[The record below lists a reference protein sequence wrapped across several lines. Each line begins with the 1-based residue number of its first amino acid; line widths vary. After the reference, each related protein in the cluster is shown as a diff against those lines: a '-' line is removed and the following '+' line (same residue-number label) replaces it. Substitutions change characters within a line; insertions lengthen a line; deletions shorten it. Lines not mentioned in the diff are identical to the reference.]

1 MLLYDAMEGFMKV
14 PFDYILINIMINL
27 KERNMTPRISKNN
40 LEKIITK
47 FIKSYYTEIEALDI
61 INNFDYEYELDYFYS
76 EYLDYFSMDNDNIIL
91 DDDVS
96 MKTLEKFII
105 LESDVDKYLL
115 EDVIDFLD
123 SDLSIIEL
131 MGITIRKDIYN
142 HLIKI
147 SRSLNKQ
154 YKDLNISRIQ
164 GNIGIEE
171 KTIKKIKLLSV
182 QEKLMFIN
190 MHYNLDT
197 NEYYDLLLYSE
208 DILDNEEY
216 SCIPFNIPNS
226 SFDEYVIYSNP
237 FQRTIFF
244 DNMSSDALT
253 RYKLDYNID
262 KVSESN
268 SEYFMRDYK
277 FYLTYYYLLLE
288 EIETITDNRIKVK
301 LNKTKYNLM
310 QAIDSIF
317 DNTLFMN
324 IDNSKFD
331 DINIKYSYNELE
343 TRFFIDELLS
353 YSDDMYSKDDSY
365 IIKYFNIIKKIFIR
379 TYYNLTKNE
388 DIIQIIKNNKLYGI
402 NKISSNYFDDI
413 VNTPKRRIK

>member
-1 MLLYDAMEGFMKV
+1 MLLYDAMEGFMEV

-27 KERNMTPRISKNN
+27 KERNMTPRISKKN

>member
-1 MLLYDAMEGFMKV
+1 MEA

-27 KERNMTPRISKNN
+27 MERNIVPRISKDN
-40 LEKIITK
+40 LEKIIIK
-47 FIKSYYTEIEALDI
+47 FINDYYTQEEALNI
-61 INNFDYEYELDYFYS
+61 INDFDFDEELNRFYYEYIDYFDIDDDTIF
-76 EYLDYFSMDNDNIIL
+76 LNDN
-91 DDDVS
+91 VS
-96 MKTLEKFII
+96 IKMLEKFIVP
-105 LESDVDKYLL
+105 ESDEDINFL
-115 EDVIDFLD
+115 ENVIDFLN
-123 SDLSIIEL
+123 SDLSITEL

-142 HLIKI
+142 CLIKI
-147 SRSLNKQ
+147 YKSLNKQ
-154 YKDLNISRIQ
+154 YKDLNALRMQ
-164 GNIGIEE
+164 GNKKTEDE
-171 KTIKKIKLLSV
+171 TIKKIKLLSI

-190 MHYNLDT
+190 MHYNLDI
-197 NEYYDLLLYSE
+197 NEYYDLLLYSD

-216 SCIPFNIPNS
+216 YHIPFNITNNI
-226 SFDEYVIYSNP
+226 FDEYTFYNNP
-237 FQRTIFF
+237 FQRAIFF
-244 DNMSSDALT
+244 ENISFNALT
-253 RYKLDYNID
+253 RYKLDYNLD
-262 KVSESN
+262 KASEN
-268 SEYFMRDYK
+268 DTDYFMLDYK
-277 FYLTYYYLLLE
+277 FYLTYYYLLRE
-288 EIETITDNRIKVK
+288 EMKIVTDDRIKVE
-301 LNKTKYNLM
+301 LNKAKYNLM
-310 QAIDSIF
+310 QVIDSMF